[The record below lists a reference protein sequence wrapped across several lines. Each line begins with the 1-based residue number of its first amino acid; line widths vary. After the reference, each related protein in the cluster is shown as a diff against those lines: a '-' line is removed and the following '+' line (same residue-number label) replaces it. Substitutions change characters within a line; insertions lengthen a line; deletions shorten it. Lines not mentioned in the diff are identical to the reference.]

1 MSESDSRQLTR
12 DELTTMTAEEI
23 VAAERAGR
31 LDALKRG
38 EPGTPPPPPADAAE
52 EPSAAAAKSA
62 AGEPPAEEMAVFR
75 TVGAGGDDGA
85 IASGPLRLAPAGG
98 VDAQGGQDSHGQLSR
113 ADLQTMSA
121 AEIVAADRA
130 GRLDDLKRSET
141 DPPPPG

>member
-52 EPSAAAAKSA
+52 APSAAGTESS
-62 AGEPPAEEMAVFR
+62 AGEPPAEDMAVFR
-75 TVGAGGDDGA
+75 TVGAGGDAGA
-85 IASGPLRLAPAGG
+85 IASGPLRLAPAAG
-98 VDAQGGQDSHGQLSR
+98 VDAHGDQGSHGQLSR
-113 ADLQTMSA
+113 ADLQTMTA

-130 GRLDDLKRSET
+130 GRLDDLKRSEA
-141 DPPPPG
+141 DPPPG

>member
-38 EPGTPPPPPADAAE
+38 EPGTPPPPPAEAAE
-52 EPSAAAAKSA
+52 GPSAAAAESI
-62 AGEPPAEEMAVFR
+62 AGEPLAEDPAVFR

-85 IASGPLRLAPAGG
+85 TASAPLRLAPAAG
-98 VDAQGGQDSHGQLSR
+98 VEAPGDQDGRGQLNR
-113 ADLQTMSA
+113 ADLQTMTA
-121 AEIVAADRA
+121 EEIVAADRA
-130 GRLDDLKRSET
+130 GRLDELKRSEA
-141 DPPPPG
+141 DPPS